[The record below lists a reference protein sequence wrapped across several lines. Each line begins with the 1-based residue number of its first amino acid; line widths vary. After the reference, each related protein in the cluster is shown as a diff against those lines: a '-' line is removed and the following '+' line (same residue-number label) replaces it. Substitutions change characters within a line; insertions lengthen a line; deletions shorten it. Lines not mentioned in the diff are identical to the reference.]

1 MILNSFDEIFLNLDL
16 FLSKFYVPYTF
27 GQLWHQ
33 LGLAHTRALSWH
45 EVVVQ
50 EGPQP
55 QEAFASDE
63 DSFEVACLE
72 GLRQVVQQ

>member
-1 MILNSFDEIFLNLDL
+1 MILTSFDELFLNLDL
-16 FLSKFYVPYTF
+16 FFSKFYVPYTF

-72 GLRQVVQQ
+72 GLRQVVRQ